1 MAARH
6 PNDDSD
12 ESFMRRALSLA
23 RRGRGFTSPNP
34 MVGAVLVRDGTII
47 GRGWHRRAG
56 LPHAEIEMLNQCHR
70 RGISTRGATLYVT
83 LEPCCTH
90 GRTPPCTDSII
101 AARIRRVV
109 VGAIDP
115 NPQHAG
121 RGLDLL
127 RNARIRVTN
136 GVLASESNRLNEAFN
151 HWIVQQT
158 PFVTAKV
165 AMTLDGKIATADGNS
180 HWITSSAARR
190 HAMQLRAS
198 ADAILVGIGTV
209 LADDPALTIRQTAP
223 GGKERVTARRRII
236 LDRRARSPLNSR
248 LLTDAFADQT
258 VVVVGQ
264 SAPSRA
270 AAAIEKKVT
279 LLRAPEREGRINLE
293 WLLNRL
299 GRDGITSLLVE
310 GGGEVH
316 ASFFAA
322 QAVQRIAF
330 YYAPTVLG
338 GRNARKAVAGE
349 GAHDLKTAWAL
360 THPEW
365 ESVGPDLFVTAIVG
379 SDSFHRR
386 GA

>member
-1 MAARH
+1 MEVKH
-6 PNDDSD
+6 PDEDSD

-34 MVGAVLVRDGTII
+34 MVGAVLVRDETII
-47 GRGWHRRAG
+47 GSGWHRRAG

-70 RGISTRGATLYVT
+70 RGISTQGATLFVT

-136 GVLASESNRLNEAFN
+136 GILADESNRLNEAFN
-151 HWIVQQT
+151 HWIVQKT

-180 HWITSSAARR
+180 HWITSSTARR
-190 HAMQLRAS
+190 HAMKLRAS

-209 LADDPALTIRQTAP
+209 LADDPALTLRQTAP
-223 GGKERVTARRRII
+223 GGQERVTARRRII
-236 LDRRARSPLNSR
+236 LDSRARSPLNSR
-248 LLTDAFADQT
+248 LLTDAFADKT

-270 AAAIEKKVT
+270 VAAIEKKVT
-279 LLRAPEREGRINLE
+279 LLRAPETKGRINLE

-330 YYAPTVLG
+330 YYGPKVLG

-349 GAHDLKTAWAL
+349 GARDLKSAWAL

-365 ESVGPDLFVTAIVG
+365 ERVGPDLFVTARVS
-379 SDSFHRR
+379 SD
-386 GA
+386 